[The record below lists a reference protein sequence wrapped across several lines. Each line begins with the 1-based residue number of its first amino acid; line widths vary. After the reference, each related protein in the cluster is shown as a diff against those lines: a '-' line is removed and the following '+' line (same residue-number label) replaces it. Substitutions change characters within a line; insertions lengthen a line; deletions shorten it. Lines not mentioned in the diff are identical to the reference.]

1 MQRIKKTQSVP
12 YSAAQMYALVN
23 DVDQYAEFVPWCVD
37 STVLQRTDSEVYAR
51 LTFASGAITKSF
63 TTQNRLQLN
72 HRIDMSLV
80 DGPFRHLSG
89 FWLFMPDQ
97 DSGSVVSLELEFE
110 FSTRLLGV
118 MFGPVFN
125 QVASTLV
132 DAFSQRA
139 EVVYGG

>member
-23 DVDQYAEFVPWCVD
+23 DVDHYAEFVPWCVD
-37 STVLQRTDSEVYAR
+37 SAVLQRSHSEVHAR
-51 LTFASGAITKSF
+51 LTFASGAIKKSF

-72 HRIDMSLV
+72 HRIDISLV
-80 DGPFRHLSG
+80 DGPFHHLSG
-89 FWLFMPDQ
+89 FWLFTPDEAG
-97 DSGSVVSLELEFE
+97 GSVVSLELEFE
-110 FSTRLLGV
+110 FSTRLLGI

-139 EVVYGG
+139 EAVYG